1 MNDPVINLPPES
13 VSAGAQ
19 QFRSQVGHI
28 SRHSGVYFAGT
39 LFTVALG
46 YVFKVYLARVLGAEA
61 LGAYALGLTL
71 VGFIGTFNSVGLV
84 TSAVRFAAVYR
95 ADKNWPALRALLWR
109 GGAILLAV
117 NLFFAAI
124 LLKVGGIAAVRFY
137 DSPLL
142 AQYIPWFALLMLLG
156 VITTFYERILA
167 GYQQVGRRTVIT
179 NFIGSPAMMLLSV
192 LLISM
197 GWGLRGY
204 LLAQVIGA
212 VMVVCL
218 LTVAVWRFTPVEARG
233 LLHLPPPLEPEI
245 WSFSKAAMGLAFL
258 QFLMAQMD
266 KVTLGFYRGA
276 REVGIYSISAA
287 VVAYISLILNSV
299 NQVFSPMIADLHTRN
314 DFAMLGR
321 LYRALTK
328 WIFGLTLPLAITV
341 MVYASAI
348 MRIFG
353 RDFEAGWPVLIIG
366 TIGQLVNCGVGSVG
380 VLLLMSGNQKRL
392 LRVQMGMAAV
402 MTATSIA
409 LVPVWGIVG
418 ASIAGAITNAGTNI
432 WNLREVRKALGLSPF
447 SRSYLRLLGPTVV
460 TTLVALGLKREAD
473 IFRHNW
479 LAIGISLLASYLVF
493 AAVVAALG
501 LDEDD
506 RLVATAMWARVR
518 KTVPVVEGLE
528 P

>member
-1 MNDPVINLPPES
+1 
-13 VSAGAQ
+13 
-19 QFRSQVGHI
+19 
-28 SRHSGVYFAGT
+28 
-39 LFTVALG
+39 
-46 YVFKVYLARVLGAEA
+46 
-61 LGAYALGLTL
+61 
-71 VGFIGTFNSVGLV
+71 
-84 TSAVRFAAVYR
+84 
-95 ADKNWPALRALLWR
+95 
-109 GGAILLAV
+109 
-117 NLFFAAI
+117 
-124 LLKVGGIAAVRFY
+124 
-137 DSPLL
+137 
-142 AQYIPWFALLMLLG
+142 
-156 VITTFYERILA
+156 
-167 GYQQVGRRTVIT
+167 
-179 NFIGSPAMMLLSV
+179 
-192 LLISM
+192 
-197 GWGLRGY
+197 
-204 LLAQVIGA
+204 
-212 VMVVCL
+212 
-218 LTVAVWRFTPVEARG
+218 
-233 LLHLPPPLEPEI
+233 
-245 WSFSKAAMGLAFL
+245 MGLAFL